1 VIRRQALASL
11 QIPVF
16 SPDLA
21 LPSDDNLPGEPNAT
35 RETAAGTSA
44 DSEAV
49 TAIWRL
55 LRRLGVS
62 ECDVEDATQEV
73 FLVVSERQRTIEPG
87 KERAFRY
94 GVALRVARFT
104 KRRAARANQELNE
117 ELEHIPAA
125 DQSIEEQLDHNRAR
139 ALLDALLQ
147 RMPESLREVFV
158 LFELEDLSTYEIA
171 EVLDIPRGTVASRL
185 RRARIDFESRVQQL
199 KAQFFGGAK

>member
-1 VIRRQALASL
+1 
-11 QIPVF
+11 VF
-16 SPDLA
+16 SPELA
-21 LPSDDNLPGEPNAT
+21 LPRNEDLPGEPNAT
-35 RETAAGTSA
+35 PEAAAAASA
-44 DSEAV
+44 DSEAL

-55 LRRLGVS
+55 LRRLGVG

-104 KRRAARANQELNE
+104 KRRAARTNQELTE

-125 DQSIEEQLDHNRAR
+125 DQSIEEQLDQNRAR
-139 ALLDALLQ
+139 ALLDALLR
-147 RMPESLREVFV
+147 RMPENLREVFV

-171 EVLDIPRGTVASRL
+171 EVLEIPRGTVASRL
-185 RRARIDFESRVQQL
+185 RRARADFETHVQQL
-199 KAQFFGGAK
+199 KAQFSGGAK